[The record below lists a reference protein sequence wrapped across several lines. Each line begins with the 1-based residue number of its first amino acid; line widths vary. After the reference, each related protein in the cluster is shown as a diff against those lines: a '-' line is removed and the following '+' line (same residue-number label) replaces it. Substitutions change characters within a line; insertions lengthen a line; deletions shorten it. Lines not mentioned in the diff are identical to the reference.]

1 MDLDK
6 HHIALYHLTI
16 SNNNWNIQVLQQKP
30 LEIYI
35 YIYISLDA

>member
-16 SNNNWNIQVLQQKP
+16 SNDHWNIQVLQQKP
-30 LEIYI
+30 LEIYR
-35 YIYISLDA
+35 YISLDA